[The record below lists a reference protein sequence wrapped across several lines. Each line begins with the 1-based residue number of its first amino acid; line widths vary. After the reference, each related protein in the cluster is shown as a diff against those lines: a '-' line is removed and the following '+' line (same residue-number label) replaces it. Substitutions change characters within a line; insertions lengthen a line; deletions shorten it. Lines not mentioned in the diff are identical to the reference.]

1 MDSTHQT
8 IDLSKVFSSLF
19 TVISKN
25 FKIIL
30 LSFLMCI
37 GVAEIFHF
45 LSPRVFESKMI
56 IQSDILSES
65 YALKVADNLN
75 LHIKDEDI
83 DFLSVAL
90 NLNKEDAGKLREFKV
105 VSALTPM
112 SQQMPEKEKIILVI
126 IVRVT
131 DNAILP
137 KLQEGIIFY
146 LTSNPYIQ
154 KRVLE
159 EKRKLSGL
167 IAALDG
173 ELQKLDSLKRKITTG
188 KFSSA
193 RIGDVSIMDV
203 SGLYGVSASLYDKR
217 FEYQEDLALVDSIQV
232 IEGLA
237 AFKKPVWPKRSI
249 LWTSASL
256 LAFLIIFLVLSW
268 KTIRSQ
274 AE

>member
-1 MDSTHQT
+1 MDSTPQT

-37 GVAEIFHF
+37 GVAEVFHF

-90 NLNKEDAGKLREFKV
+90 NLSKEDAGKLREFKV

-126 IVRVT
+126 IVRVA

-173 ELQKLDSLKRKITTG
+173 ELQKLDSLKRKITNG
-188 KFSSA
+188 RFSSA
-193 RIGDVSIMDV
+193 KIGDVSIMDV
-203 SGLYGVSASLYDKR
+203 SGLYGVSANLYDKR

-249 LWTSASL
+249 LWTFASL